1 MTARTTGKTE
11 DNEEE
16 ICFCLFGGNG
26 SVHAGRLQRETL
38 QMHHPTGR
46 PAPRYSTRT
55 SWQPQEL
62 LRAGQRVDGL
72 RQHWRP
78 PLQELRRGRIVQP
91 SAASVPK
98 RDSMPPTGGTAIA
111 QLSLLYA
118 ILCWGECPPQQ
129 KSLCQSLNLVAGH
142 SRGGKATLNPPPRGF
157 TFHLSPFT
165 FHFNPSF
172 LRLAI
177 DY

>member
-26 SVHAGRLQRETL
+26 SVHACRLQRETL

-46 PAPRYSTRT
+46 PAPRHCTRT

-78 PLQELRRGRIVQP
+78 PLQELRRGRIVHP

-98 RDSMPPTGGTAIA
+98 RDSMPPIGGTAIA

-118 ILCWGECPPQQ
+118 ILCWGECPPRQN
-129 KSLCQSLNLVAGH
+129 SLCQSLIPVAG
-142 SRGGKATLNPPPRGF
+142 SRCGRRETILPPPRGF
-157 TFHLSPFT
+157 TFHFSLFT

-172 LRLAI
+172 LPTN
-177 DY
+177 D